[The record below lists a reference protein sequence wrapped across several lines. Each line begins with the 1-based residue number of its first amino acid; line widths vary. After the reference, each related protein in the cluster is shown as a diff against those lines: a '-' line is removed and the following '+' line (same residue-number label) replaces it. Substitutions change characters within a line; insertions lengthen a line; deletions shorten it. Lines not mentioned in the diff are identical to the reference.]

1 MKFTLFGLVTL
12 IVGCTQLTKGNE
24 QPVMQY
30 RNTNSYKT
38 TCNGIAED
46 WGSCNRKAMR
56 TCPKGYAIEDKLQD
70 SQGVSRTLIFSC
82 KA

>member
-1 MKFTLFGLVTL
+1 MKFILLGLMSL
-12 IVGCTQLTKGNE
+12 IVGCAQLTKGVE
-24 QPVMQY
+24 QPVIQY

-56 TCPKGYAIEDKLQD
+56 TCPNGYAIDQKVQD
-70 SQGVSRTLIFSC
+70 SQGVNRTLEFSC
-82 KA
+82 K

>member
-1 MKFTLFGLVTL
+1 MKFILLLSFVSL
-12 IVGCTQLTKGNE
+12 IVGCAQLTKGVE
-24 QPVMQY
+24 QPVTQY

-56 TCPKGYAIEDKLQD
+56 TCPSGYAIDQKVQD
-70 SQGVSRTLIFSC
+70 SQGVNRTLEFSC
-82 KA
+82 K